1 MLLDTFPATR
11 NAALSRLTQFAPRAG
26 HAYAS
31 GRNIDPG
38 PEQAGA
44 VSKLSPY
51 LRYRMLT
58 EQEVVGAAL
67 GQHSLQAA
75 EKYVQEV
82 LWRTYWKGW
91 LEMRPSVWTQ
101 YQQERDRQLDSF
113 PNARAI
119 RSAEAGETGI
129 EGFDDWARELVQTGY
144 LHNHARMWFASIWI
158 FTLRLP
164 WALGADFFLR
174 HLVDADAAS
183 NTLSWR
189 WVAGLQTAGKTY
201 LATADNIARFTNGRF
216 VPKGLATIATMP
228 ADVATPALR
237 PLPHAAFFDAH
248 KPAYLLVTP
257 EDMHP
262 ESVFG
267 APAKIIGAS
276 ILVDPETLWGDNARA
291 FVAATTNDVTDRVGN
306 AFKCP
311 TTLLGN
317 LDAAVLI
324 AQARTA
330 GAEQIVTS
338 YAPTGPIAD
347 ALCRTAPILA
357 TEGVPLVQVRRAWDE
372 NFWPHA
378 TKGFFPFK
386 ENIPKILKEMGL
398 SR

>member
-129 EGFDDWARELVQTGY
+129 EGFDEWARELVQTGY

-237 PLPHAAFFDAH
+237 PLPQAAFFDAH

-291 FVAATTNDVTDRVGN
+291 FVAATTNDVTERVGN

-324 AQARTA
+324 AQARAA

-347 ALCRTAPILA
+347 ALCRIAPILA

-372 NFWPHA
+372 NFWPHV

-386 ENIPKILKEMGL
+386 ENIPKILKDMGL

>member
-1 MLLDTFPATR
+1 MLRDTFPATR
-11 NAALSRLTQFAPRAG
+11 NAALLRLTQFAPRAG

-31 GRNIDPG
+31 GRNTDPG

-58 EQEVVGAAL
+58 EQEVVGATL
-67 GQHSLQAA
+67 GQHSLPAA

-91 LEMRPSVWTQ
+91 LEMRPSVWAQ
-101 YQQERDRQLDSF
+101 YLEERDRQRDSF

-119 RSAEAGETGI
+119 QSAEAGETGI
-129 EGFDDWARELVQTGY
+129 EGFDDWARELVETGY

-189 WVAGLQTAGKTY
+189 WVAGLQTAGKAY
-201 LATADNIARFTNGRF
+201 LATSENIARFTHGRF
-216 VPKGLATIATMP
+216 APKGLATIATMP
-228 ADVATPALR
+228 TETPVCATQ
-237 PLPHAAFFDAH
+237 PLPQAAYLDAQ
-248 KPAYLLVTP
+248 KPTFLLVTP
-257 EDMHP
+257 EDLHP

-267 APAKIIGAS
+267 ASVKINGAG
-276 ILVDPETLWGDNARA
+276 ILFDPETLSGDNARYFLEGA
-291 FVAATTNDVTDRVGN
+291 TRDAAERVASG
-306 AFKCP
+306 FKCP
-311 TTLLGN
+311 TKLCN
-317 LDAAVLI
+317 HLDAASLI
-324 AQARTA
+324 AQAREA
-330 GAEQIVTS
+330 GAKQVVTA
-338 YAPTGPIAD
+338 YAPVGPVAD
-347 ALCRTAPILA
+347 ALARIAPSLA
-357 TEGVPLVQVRRAWDE
+357 SEGLPIVQVRRAWDE
-372 NFWPHA
+372 SFWPLA

-386 ENIPKILKEMGL
+386 ERIPKILKEMGL